1 MTRKYIIARQ
11 LGGKAVITASGEKIG
26 RLDDVVVNEVTGG
39 LVSILVEPEPSAKAN
54 MPYPKDERG
63 YCQIP
68 YDRVNAVGEMVVI
81 RDIE

>member
-81 RDIE
+81 RDID